1 MCNELESVGLK
12 DPVYYTNAFMLQAVI
27 YNTNVGKAGFL
38 DEKLAIQ
45 KEKLAIGSEK
55 LTFEKIKLAIESHA
69 YNEPTKN
76 NILKVY
82 EVIESNQIFGAPD
95 IESILKC
102 STSTAKNVMKK
113 LREMEVVE
121 VVKGKGKGKYAF
133 KSTIG

>member
-1 MCNELESVGLK
+1 
-12 DPVYYTNAFMLQAVI
+12 MLQAVI
-27 YNTNVGKAGFL
+27 YNTNVGKVGFL
-38 DEKLAIQ
+38 DEKSAIEGEKLAIQ
-45 KEKLAIGSEK
+45 KGKLAIGSEK

-76 NILKVY
+76 NIYKIY
-82 EVIESNQIFGAPD
+82 EEIETNQIFGAPEV
-95 IESILKC
+95 ESILNC

-121 VVKGKGKGKYAF
+121 VVKGKGKGKYVF

>member
-1 MCNELESVGLK
+1 MKYLIES
-12 DPVYYTNAFMLQAVI
+12 
-27 YNTNVGKAGFL
+27 FL
-38 DEKLAIQ
+38 YQKSAIEGEKLAIQ

-55 LTFEKIKLAIESHA
+55 LTLKKIKLAIESHS

-82 EVIESNQIFGAPD
+82 EEIEANQIIGAPD
-95 IESILKC
+95 IENILKC

-121 VVKGKGKGKYAF
+121 VVKGKGKGKYVF

>member
-12 DPVYYTNAFMLQAVI
+12 DSVYYTNAFMLQAVI

-38 DEKLAIQ
+38 DEKLAI
-45 KEKLAIGSEK
+45 ESEK

-69 YNEPTKN
+69 SNEPTKN
-76 NILKVY
+76 NILRVY

-121 VVKGKGKGKYAF
+121 VVKGKGKGKYVF

>member
-12 DPVYYTNAFMLQAVI
+12 DSVYYTNAFMLQAVI

-38 DEKLAIQ
+38 DEKLAI
-45 KEKLAIGSEK
+45 ESEK

-76 NILKVY
+76 NILRVY

-121 VVKGKGKGKYAF
+121 VVKGKGKGKYVF